1 MRTLTVG
8 REGSVE
14 AVVEAAPE
22 RVWAVL
28 ADVTRVGE
36 WSHECREAIWLG
48 GGPAGPVVGARFRG
62 RNRSGLVRW
71 GRACEV
77 TVADPPRCFTYRTGG
92 SWVGDCTE
100 WAFEL
105 EPAGSGTRIVQSF
118 RVLSLPR
125 WAEVVISLLVPGHHD
140 RLAALGADLR
150 RLGEVAAEDRPGV
163 TDR

>member
-1 MRTLTVG
+1 MRPLTVG

-14 AVVEAAPE
+14 AVVAAAPE

-28 ADVTRVGE
+28 TDVTRVGE
-36 WSHECREAIWLG
+36 WSHECREAIWLDE
-48 GGPAGPVVGARFRG
+48 GPTGPVVGARFRG
-62 RNRSGLVRW
+62 RNRSGSVRW

-77 TVADPPRCFTYRTGG
+77 TVADPPDRFTYRTGG
-92 SWVGDCTE
+92 SWVGDSTE
-100 WAFEL
+100 WAFAL

-125 WAEVVISLLVPGHHD
+125 WAEVVIALMVPQHHD
-140 RLAALGADLR
+140 RQQALAGDLR
-150 RLGEVAAEDRPGV
+150 RLGEVAATARPGV